1 MPEAPQEAS
10 SSESPLERVHW
21 FPPFV
26 SFLLALAVRA
36 LQLYLSSDGPAWG
49 EPLVDGLA
57 HHNLAIAVTE
67 SGSLE
72 AIAASERSYFY
83 PAFLAA
89 VYAVAGPFV
98 LAAQVVQAAIGAAT
112 CALTCVLGTRL
123 WGRAVGITAGV
134 ITAVYGPLFFWDL
147 ELVGAGWASFW
158 TVALI
163 LLFLRA
169 SEGAGDVHGLLL
181 GACSALAVMT
191 RPFFAPVVL
200 FCLVW
205 LLWLRTRSV
214 GGVPALASELSIPVL
229 GFLVIAAPT
238 FAVSYRTLGELR
250 MTAASGGLNL
260 HIGNNAARCET
271 ISLRPGY
278 DFRFLLKD
286 LDPAER
292 QSVTSRARHFQERF
306 RSYALD
312 HPADFARGL
321 VHKARQYGNGREVP
335 RNLDIYVF
343 RDWSPL
349 LAVSTWKWKQFGFPW
364 GLIFPLAL
372 VALVRRRRDVPGP
385 IWILVLV
392 QPLLVVAVFVAGRY
406 RVPIVPVI
414 AALAALTCCDWV
426 RALREGSWRPVA
438 AQAGAV
444 LCLALLLS
452 LHGPTCEEE
461 PDYRSELYWLLGLRA
476 DNLGERERA
485 EELYRTSL
493 EHDAGSPSAN
503 FFLGKLLRA
512 RGRPGEAIWHLD
524 ASIATRPRHPAFL
537 QRCRARL
544 DQGELELAEADC
556 RGAVELDA
564 HDGYSQLYLGDV
576 LFRRGDLRGAA
587 RHWRRA
593 REFDPDAGK
602 AARRRLQRLR
612 P

>member
-1 MPEAPQEAS
+1 MPEAPVEPS
-10 SSESPLERVHW
+10 TSESPQERVHW
-21 FPPFV
+21 LPPV
-26 SFLLALAVRA
+26 AILLLALVVRV
-36 LQLYLSSDGPAWG
+36 LHLYLSSGGPAFG

-57 HHNLAIAVTE
+57 HHNLAIAVTK
-67 SGSLE
+67 SGGLE

-83 PAFLAA
+83 PTFLAA

-191 RPFFAPVVL
+191 RPFFAPAVL
-200 FCLVW
+200 FCFVW
-205 LLWLRTRSV
+205 LLWLRARSV

-260 HIGNNAARCET
+260 YIGNNEARCET
-271 ISLRPGY
+271 INLRPGY
-278 DFRFLLKD
+278 DFRFLLRD

-292 QSVTSRARHFQERF
+292 QSVTTRARYFQERF
-306 RSYALD
+306 QSYVVD
-312 HPADFARGL
+312 HTADFARGL
-321 VHKARQYGNGREVP
+321 ALKARQYANGREVP

-364 GLIFPLAL
+364 GVIFPLAL
-372 VALVRRRRDVPGP
+372 VALVRRRRDIPGP
-385 IWILVLV
+385 VWIFVLV
-392 QPLLVVAVFVAGRY
+392 QPLVVIAVFVSGRY

-414 AALAALTCCDWV
+414 AALAALTCCEWV
-426 RALREGSWRPVA
+426 RALRGRRWRRVA
-438 AQAGAV
+438 AQAGVV

-452 LHGPTCEEE
+452 LHGPTCEEDL
-461 PDYRSELYWLLGLRA
+461 DYRSELYWLLGLRA

-485 EELYRTSL
+485 EALLRTSL
-493 EHDAGSPSAN
+493 RHDAESPSAN
-503 FFLGKLLRA
+503 FFLGKLLREK
-512 RGRPGEAIWHLD
+512 GRTGEAVRYLD
-524 ASIATRPRHPAFL
+524 ASIAARPRQPAFL

-544 DQGELELAEADC
+544 EQGELELAEADC
-556 RGAVELDA
+556 RSAVALDA

-593 REFDPDAGK
+593 RELDPDAGK